1 MADNISN
8 DAASEKQP
16 VWVYITK
23 NKEEADRIYSFGF
36 DAVCRAELRPELIAA
51 LRGADVVLLGKDPA
65 TEGKLAP
72 IVRQLRVVNV
82 PNLAN
87 CSKEEFTRLTKP
99 HWERSDSAS
108 PTAAAADTRAPP
120 TDGLDLGP
128 ENLAPR
134 EARKTLDELF
144 DESTTGKFFFDI
156 ETRAKFNIRSVG
168 STRYLR
174 DADTQIRLICWAL
187 DDGPVQHWRWGDPIE
202 PLRAAVRI
210 AKRFIAHNLPFDR
223 TAWNLD
229 MVPLGLPPIP
239 LEQCEDTS
247 AMCRAIGIPASLEGA
262 AKVLLP
268 PEFHKASKSVVHKM
282 SRPRLPWP
290 GEDPEGLYWVD
301 DSQSWVEYIAY
312 TKQDVEVLRALY
324 RVLPPLPKI
333 ERPVWLCDQIVNE
346 RGLYLDGVAITR
358 ACERIDI
365 RKREANARL
374 HELTNGEIAT
384 TDQHDKIRIW
394 ANARGTRLENMQAES
409 LEAELERTDLTSE
422 VRSILE
428 LRLEAAQAAAAK
440 PIRMR
445 AYRCEDGRARHTLVY
460 CQAGTGRWAGTGVQF
475 QNVKKEGD
483 EIASK
488 FAAILNSEDVSL
500 KDIGDAGRGFVCAE
514 PGYELFGG
522 DYSGFESA
530 YLATIAGE
538 RWKIEAWTKFFR
550 TRDPHDDP
558 YFIIG
563 KLLGF
568 ADDVARD
575 YGKIADLAFGF
586 GGSVGA
592 WRRFAPP
599 GDTASDE
606 QIKRYRDIWRA
617 KHPAIVRFWYGLETA
632 AVAAMRKPQQ
642 FARHK
647 LYCRRIGSL
656 NFLFIEL
663 PSGRAIAYPDAHL
676 EYGEHNGKPTVSIG
690 FMDNAQG
697 RWKPYTSPTGKPGS
711 WFGLLTENVVQ
722 GGTRDI
728 MAATMLR
735 LEAAGYEVVL
745 TVHDEIV
752 CQIRKGAGSL
762 EQFKP
767 LLEQQPDWAKTMGM
781 PLSAKVWRRERWAED
796 VDIPVEHVPGG
807 VITPD
812 MLAKPQRIKAPD
824 HLQRAKP
831 TSRTKTKRPSP
842 DVEAPCSSHQPTTPI
857 ETTVG
862 MTAAPEV
869 EPVPASQQG
878 MPMMITH
885 AMKARLR
892 ARGFTDDQINNMTP
906 GEALNVLGQT
916 PAEHEPDDIPD
927 FTVPPES
934 DNAPEFVE
942 GNGRPPPSSSGE
954 PSTLPDR
961 AEAACFLA
969 LLDPTTTRFT
979 FQTFDDD
986 KERKSK
992 ALARVLNGTLDEHF
1006 AELTRLNNL
1015 GAGIFVTI
1023 CETNLRGRLATDIV
1037 KVRLLFSDYDNGVPQ
1052 SQDGPQRYIIVQS
1065 SATGRHEYWRPNGVG
1080 LDAFTPTQE
1089 LIAKRFG
1096 GDPKVKDLPRVM
1108 RLPGFWHRKGKPFMV
1123 RIIEVHEDAPACNAT
1138 DFETDKFKYQAKASP
1153 RQDDVD
1159 FEGLGPWAI
1168 LNALALANLDKWV
1181 PALFGDA
1188 AVYQPGTGAY
1198 RVSSKALGRDL
1209 EEDLSIHPK
1218 GIRDWGVDDQGGAH
1232 QGGRT
1237 PIDLVSEYRSI
1248 DADAAFD
1255 WLDVQLREVQ
1265 KPKRLPTWDPKAL
1278 RVSYSNVRHR
1288 PWLYGT
1294 YLMRGQVTLIAAP
1307 GGVGKTALTTGF
1319 ATEIATSVILM
1330 DDKIWGDN
1338 LKVLSINGE
1347 DDKEEVTRR
1356 MWAFARAHADKITEQ
1371 PPDRFYAIGVEDD
1384 RVQHMSFLRTN
1395 ERNKS
1400 TLDNTGFAILESALD
1415 ALRPDV
1421 LMLDPLMA
1429 FCSGGNMNDP
1439 AVMAQVMRRLKSL
1452 AIKFDCAI
1460 LIVHH
1465 NKKGGERDDQESI
1478 SGAASIVNLARCALM
1493 PIPMT
1498 TEEAT
1503 KFGVLPSERH
1513 RYFRL
1518 VNAKPNFTP
1527 KSEDSPWYRLHSIE
1541 LPNPEPPLYDYGD
1554 NIQAVARVS
1563 LPLPKT
1569 AVEAA
1574 GDQKVQ
1580 RAILELVDRGKL
1592 IDGKRYPYSPNITG
1606 AKNMRGLLD
1615 DAIAAVHHAT
1625 APKQWRPND
1634 LEAVVHAAIDKM
1646 KKDEWLYEETI
1657 EQGRFRQ
1664 RSALCVAWQT
1674 TPWPKMTST
1683 SPTNNDIEDGD
1694 EELDE

>member
-1 MADNISN
+1 MANPRDQTPVLTQAQRDALHELGFPDALLPHFTAEELVKVLHNIRT
-8 DAASEKQP
+8 P
-16 VWVYITK
+16 
-23 NKEEADRIYSFGF
+23 EEMRRFIGGG
-36 DAVCRAELRPELIAA
+36 
-51 LRGADVVLLGKDPA
+51 GA
-65 TEGKLAP
+65 
-72 IVRQLRVVNV
+72 
-82 PNLAN
+82 
-87 CSKEEFTRLTKP
+87 
-99 HWERSDSAS
+99 
-108 PTAAAADTRAPP
+108 PTAPPDALEPDHDIPKAPEPKPDDGGEAPFKPNHNEAGDRP
-120 TDGLDLGP
+120 TEEG
-128 ENLAPR
+128 
-134 EARKTLDELF
+134 ARKTLDELF
-144 DESTTGKFFFDI
+144 DESTTGEFFFDI

-168 STRYLR
+168 SARYLR

-202 PLRAAVRI
+202 PLRAAIRI
-210 AKRFIAHNLPFDR
+210 AKRFVAHNLPFDR

-229 MVPLGLPPIP
+229 LVPLGLPPIP

-262 AKVLLP
+262 AKALLP
-268 PEFHKASKSVVHKM
+268 PQFHKAGKSVMHKM

-290 GEDPEGLYWVD
+290 GEDPNELYWVD
-301 DSQSWVEYIAY
+301 DPQSWAELDAY
-312 TKQDVEVLRALY
+312 TTQDVEVLRALY

-365 RKREANARL
+365 RRREANARL

-384 TDQHDKIRIW
+384 TDQHEKIRIW
-394 ANARGTRLENMQAES
+394 ANARGARLENMQAES
-409 LEAELERTDLTSE
+409 LEAELARTDLTPE

-445 AYRCEDGRARHTLVY
+445 AYRCADGRARHTLVY

-488 FAAILNSEDVSL
+488 FAAILNGEDVSL

-514 PGYELFGG
+514 PDYELFGG

-538 RWKIEAWTKFFR
+538 RWKIEAWAKFFR

-599 GDTASDE
+599 GDTTSDE
-606 QIKRYRDIWRA
+606 QIKKYRDIWRA
-617 KHPAIVRFWYGLETA
+617 KHPAIVRFWYGLEA
-632 AVAAMRKPQQ
+632 AAIAAMREPQQ

-647 LYCRRIGSL
+647 LYCRKTGNL

-663 PSGRAIAYPDAHL
+663 PSGRAIAYPDARL
-676 EYGEHNGKPTVSIG
+676 VYGEHNGRPTVSIG

-697 RWKPYTSPTGKPGS
+697 RWKPYASPTGKPGS

-722 GGTRDI
+722 GRTRDI

-752 CQIRKGAGSL
+752 CQMCKGTGSL
-762 EQFKP
+762 EQFKL
-767 LLEQQPDWAKTMGM
+767 LLEQQPDWAEATGM
-781 PLSAKVWRRERWAED
+781 PLNAKVWRRERWAED
-796 VDIPVEHVPGG
+796 VSIPVEHVPGG
-807 VITPD
+807 IITPD
-812 MLAKPQRIKAPD
+812 MLAKPQRIKAPNQ
-824 HLQRAKP
+824 LRRTKP
-831 TSRTKTKRPSP
+831 IPRTKTKRPSP

-862 MTAAPEV
+862 MTADEAAPV
-869 EPVPASQQG
+869 
-878 MPMMITH
+878 
-885 AMKARLR
+885 
-892 ARGFTDDQINNMTP
+892 
-906 GEALNVLGQT
+906 
-916 PAEHEPDDIPD
+916 PD

-934 DNAPEFVE
+934 DGAPRFVK
-942 GNGRPPPSSSGE
+942 GNGQPPPASGK
-954 PSTLPDR
+954 PGALPDR
-961 AEAACFLA
+961 AGAARFLN

-986 KERKSK
+986 KERKSE
-992 ALARVLNGTLDEHF
+992 ALARVRNGTLDEHF

-1015 GAGIFVTI
+1015 GAGIFVTV
-1023 CETNLRGRLATDIV
+1023 CETNLCGRLTTDIL
-1037 KVRLLFSDYDNGVPQ
+1037 KVRLLFIDCDGTPLPR
-1052 SQDGPQRYIIVQS
+1052 DGPKLYVTVQS
-1065 SATGRHEYWRPNGVG
+1065 SPDRFHGYWKSNGVD

-1096 GDPKVKDLPRVM
+1096 GDPTVKDLPRVM
-1108 RLPGFWHRKGKPFMV
+1108 RLPGFWHRKGEPFMV
-1123 RIIEVHEDAPACNAT
+1123 RILEVHADAPACSAA
-1138 DFETDKFKYQAKASP
+1138 DFETDEFKYQAKA

-1159 FEGLGPWAI
+1159 VEGLGPWAI
-1168 LNALALANLDKWV
+1168 LNTLALANLDKWV
-1181 PALFGDA
+1181 PELFGDT

-1198 RVSSKALGRDL
+1198 RVSSEALGRDL

-1218 GIRDWGVDDQGGAH
+1218 GIRDWGIDDQGGAH

-1237 PIDLVSEYRSI
+1237 PIDLVSEYRGI
-1248 DADAAFD
+1248 DADTAFD

-1265 KPKRLPTWDPKAL
+1265 KPKQLPTWDPKAL

-1288 PWLYGT
+1288 RWLYGT
-1294 YLMRGQVTLIAAP
+1294 YLMRGQVTIIAAP
-1307 GGVGKTALTTGF
+1307 GGVGKTALTTGI
-1319 ATEIATSVILM
+1319 ATEIATSVVLM

-1338 LKVLSINGE
+1338 LKVLSISGE
-1347 DDKEEVTRR
+1347 DDKEEITRR
-1356 MWAFARAHADKITEQ
+1356 MWAFARAHVDKITEQ

-1421 LMLDPLMA
+1421 LMLDPLVA
-1429 FCSGGNMNDP
+1429 FCSGGNMNDN

-1503 KFGVLPSERH
+1503 KLGVLPSERH

-1554 NIQAVARVS
+1554 NLQAVARVN

-1574 GDQKVQ
+1574 SDQKVQ
-1580 RAILELVDRGKL
+1580 RAILDLVDRGKL
-1592 IDGKRYPYSPNITG
+1592 IEGERYPYSPNITG
-1606 AKNMRGLLD
+1606 AKNMRGLLE
-1615 DAIAAVHHAT
+1615 DAIAVAHHAT

-1634 LEAVVHAAIDKM
+1634 LKAVVLAAIGKM
-1646 KKDEWLYEETI
+1646 KGDGWLYEEMI
-1657 EQGRFRQ
+1657 ERGRFRQ
-1664 RSALCVAWQT
+1664 RSALYVAWQA
-1674 TPWPKMTST
+1674 TPWPRRPPRLMLVPRTRTRTRCPTSRGRLCCVAACRVPSFAYFT
-1683 SPTNNDIEDGD
+1683 LYFAPIRAFLKWQNQLLSEVLEQWLFIAQNQ
-1694 EELDE
+1694 